1 MSQWIHLDFL
11 DAQRILYI
19 VFDVFI
25 AIGLITALRYLS
37 GWVSHVRS
45 IPELAVKDNFAF
57 GVSLAGGI
65 LALVIMLTGIV
76 AENVANSLFEQVR
89 VVLGYGLLGVALIKL
104 GRSIQD
110 RWFLKGISIQDE
122 IIKGNMAAAI
132 VDVAN
137 ALVTATVVRSVV
149 VWVDV
154 QGIWGLASVVMT
166 CLGAQIVIG
175 IMTKF
180 WMHVFHRRHPKHF
193 FTDALHNKQIA
204 IATRY
209 ACHTIGASLAL
220 SAGSGV
226 VRFYAE
232 GIGAQALSL
241 LAWLICGIVLCL
253 CISGLARLSR
263 RFILA
268 GVNIAQEIDDQN
280 NLAIAAVE
288 GALYIGIG
296 FYLLALLG

>member
-1 MSQWIHLDFL
+1 MSQWIYLDFI
-11 DAQRILYI
+11 DTQRIIYI
-19 VFDVFI
+19 FFDIFI
-25 AIGLITALRYLS
+25 AIGLITALRYFS
-37 GWVSHVRS
+37 GWVSHVKS

-57 GVSLAGGI
+57 GISLAGGI
-65 LALVIMLTGIV
+65 LALAIMLTGIIS
-76 AENVANSLFEQVR
+76 ENVAVTLFEQVR
-89 VVLGYGLLGVALIKL
+89 VVFGYGVLGVALIKI

-154 QGIWGLASVVMT
+154 QGLSGLFSVLAT
-166 CLGAQIVIG
+166 CLGAQLVIG
-175 IMTKF
+175 VMTKF
-180 WMHVFHRRHPKHF
+180 WMHVFHRRHPKLV
-193 FTDALHNKQIA
+193 FTDALQNRHIA

-220 SAGSGV
+220 SAGSGI

-232 GIGAQALSL
+232 GVVAQAISL
-241 LAWLICGIVLCL
+241 ATWMLCGIVLCL
-253 CISGLARLSR
+253 FISGLARISR
-263 RFILA
+263 RFILS

-280 NLAIAAVE
+280 NLAVAAVE